1 MTYNKGGYMHIQ
13 RVKKEDKYQGVV
25 VFAFEDETYSTD
37 QSLPQE
43 LIKYLKTMEKAEVSK
58 QGKTIQLPVD
68 EGESYVHYILVG
80 LGKKEA
86 VEINHILEATGA
98 AVKKA
103 KALKLKT
110 LKFEVSN
117 FQDLWIKTLAE
128 GLSVSDYEFD
138 VYKSE
143 KSQDD
148 FDTISVDTSHVEALE
163 EGIILGKSVLIAR
176 DLVNQPANV
185 MTPLKLAEEALS
197 YGETYGFQVE
207 VLEKEAIEALNMT
220 AYLSVAKASENP
232 PKFIIM
238 RYMNNPDSEEILGL
252 VGKGLTFDTGGYSL
266 KPKDGMLT
274 MKSDM
279 GGSAA
284 VIGAMC
290 AISNQK
296 IKTNVIG
303 IVAACENM
311 ISGGAYRP
319 GDIIGSRGGKSI
331 FINSTDAEGRLTL
344 IDAVD
349 YTIKDLKATK
359 VVDIA
364 TLTGACLVALGTT
377 TTGVVS
383 NNDSFY
389 NSLEDISKISGER
402 VWRMPIFPEYKKLI
416 KHEDADLVNST
427 KVAGMIT
434 AGMFIGEFVGDTPWI
449 HMDIAGT
456 SWINQKNNYQS
467 YGGTGAGV
475 KNLYYLA
482 KEL

>member
-1 MTYNKGGYMHIQ
+1 MHIQ
-13 RVKKEDKYQGVV
+13 KRKEEDSYEGIVI
-25 VFAFEDETYSTD
+25 FAFDDGSYSTD
-37 QSLPQE
+37 ESLPE
-43 LIKYLKTMEKAEVSK
+43 MLSNYLNTFEKTEISK
-58 QGKTIQLPVD
+58 EGKTIQIPIHDHDKYL
-68 EGESYVHYILVG
+68 HYMVVG
-80 LGKKEA
+80 LGKKDDL
-86 VEINHILEATGA
+86 EINCILEGTGA
-98 AVKKA
+98 AVKIA
-103 KALKLKT
+103 RNLKLKN
-110 LKFEVSN
+110 LNFGVSKFK
-117 FQDLWIKTLAE
+117 DLWIKTMTE
-128 GLSVSDYEFD
+128 GLIVSDYEFNI
-138 VYKSE
+138 YKSD
-143 KSQDD
+143 KTKHV
-148 FDTISVDTSHVEALE
+148 FDTFTVDTDQIEALE
-163 EGIILGKSVLIAR
+163 EGIILGESVLIAR
-176 DLVNQPANV
+176 HLVNEPANV
-185 MTPLKLAEEALS
+185 MTPEKLAEEAIS
-197 YGETYGFQVE
+197 YGKTYGFEVE
-207 VLEKEAIEALNMT
+207 ILDKEAIENLNMI

-238 RYMNNPDSEEILGL
+238 RYMNAPESDEILGL

-266 KPKDGMLT
+266 KPKDSMLT

-290 AISNQK
+290 ALSSRK
-296 IKTNVIG
+296 LKKNVIG
-303 IVAACENM
+303 VVAACENM
-311 ISGGAYRP
+311 ISGGGYRP

-364 TLTGACLVALGTT
+364 TLTGACLVALGNT

-383 NNDSFY
+383 NDDAFY
-389 NSLEDISKISGER
+389 KCLENVSVTSGER
-402 VWRMPIFPEYKKLI
+402 VWRMPIFPEYKKLL

-427 KVAGMIT
+427 KLAGMIT
-434 AGMFIGEFVGDTPWI
+434 AGMFIGEFVGDVPWI

-456 SWINQKNNYQS
+456 SWVNQKNQYQS